1 MKLIQQQLTIDEQT
15 SGMRLDQALAQLMP
29 EYSRSKIQDW
39 IKQGFITLNQARV
52 RPREKV
58 FDGDSLVL
66 DIPPT
71 TKTYDRP
78 EAIEFGIIHED
89 PDLFV
94 INKPAG
100 LVVHPAAG
108 HQSGT
113 LVNGLLHR
121 DSSLE
126 QLPRAGIVHRLD
138 KDTTGVMV
146 VARTLQA
153 HTALVE
159 ALQEREVKREY
170 IAVAQGLITA
180 GRTIDAPM
188 ARHPVDRKRMA
199 IREDG
204 KDAVTHF
211 RVAERYRAHC
221 LIEVQLETGRTHQ
234 IRVHLASI
242 RHPLLGDQ
250 TYGGRL
256 TIASGIGDSLEQ
268 AIRRFKRQALHARRL
283 TFNHPSSGE
292 TMSFEADLPADLQQL
307 IEVLRTD
314 LNHG

>member
-15 SGMRLDQALAQLMP
+15 SGMRLDQALAQLLP

-39 IKQGFITLNQARV
+39 IKQGFITLNQAKV
-52 RPREKV
+52 KPREKV

-66 DIPPT
+66 DVPPT
-71 TKTYDRP
+71 TKTYDQP
-78 EAIEFGIIHED
+78 EQIEFEIIHQD
-89 PDLFV
+89 ADVFV

-108 HQSGT
+108 HQTGT

-121 DSSLE
+121 DPGLE

-170 IAVAQGLITA
+170 IAIAQGLITA

-204 KDAVTHF
+204 KDAITHF

-256 TIASGIGDSLEQ
+256 TIASGIGDLLEQ
-268 AIRRFKRQALHARRL
+268 TIRRFKRQALHAKRL
-283 TFNHPSSGE
+283 TFEHPSSGE
-292 TMSFEADLPADLQQL
+292 TMSFEAGLPADLQNL
-307 IEVLRTD
+307 IEELRAD
-314 LNHG
+314 SNHG

>member
-1 MKLIQQQLTIDEQT
+1 MKLIQQQLTIDRQT
-15 SGMRLDQALAQLMP
+15 SGMRLDQALAHLLP

-39 IKQGFITLNQARV
+39 IKQGFITLNQSQV
-52 RPREKV
+52 KPREKV
-58 FDGDSLVL
+58 FDGDSLML

-71 TKTYDRP
+71 TKTYDQP
-78 EAIEFGIIHED
+78 EAIEFEIIHED
-89 PDLFV
+89 PALFV

-121 DSSLE
+121 DPSLE

-146 VARTLQA
+146 VARTLPA

-170 IAVAQGLITA
+170 IAITQGLITA

-256 TIASGIGDSLEQ
+256 SIASGIGESLEQ
-268 AIRRFKRQALHARRL
+268 TIRRFKRQALHARRL
-283 TFNHPSSGE
+283 TFEHPSSGE
-292 TMSFEADLPADLQQL
+292 TVSFEASLPADLVEL
-307 IEVLRTD
+307 IDELQADVK
-314 LNHG
+314 HG

>member
-1 MKLIQQQLTIDEQT
+1 
-15 SGMRLDQALAQLMP
+15 
-29 EYSRSKIQDW
+29 
-39 IKQGFITLNQARV
+39 
-52 RPREKV
+52 
-58 FDGDSLVL
+58 
-66 DIPPT
+66 
-71 TKTYDRP
+71 
-78 EAIEFGIIHED
+78 
-89 PDLFV
+89 
-94 INKPAG
+94 
-100 LVVHPAAG
+100 
-108 HQSGT
+108 
-113 LVNGLLHR
+113 
-121 DSSLE
+121 
-126 QLPRAGIVHRLD
+126 
-138 KDTTGVMV
+138 MV

-256 TIASGIGDSLEQ
+256 TIASGIGESLEQ
-268 AIRRFKRQALHARRL
+268 SIRRFKRQALHAKRL
-283 TFNHPSSGE
+283 TFDHPSSGE
-292 TMSFEADLPADLQQL
+292 TMSFEASLPADLQQL
-307 IEVLRTD
+307 IEELRAD